1 MRPTSVHYE
10 QQSYASLAV
19 MAIINLAKDYATKA
33 HEDTTVFNDKIAD
46 VIKALPNPVIYS
58 NTDKL
63 FEDWLKHT
71 GTNQRKGKPAK

>member
-1 MRPTSVHYE
+1 MHYE

-19 MAIINLAKDYATKA
+19 MAIINLAKDYAAKA
-33 HEDTTVFNDKIAD
+33 NVEATAVNDKIAD

-71 GTNQRKGKPAK
+71 GTHQRKAKLAK